1 MGQVSVTINK
11 KTYRMACADGQENR
25 VRELADHFS
34 AHVDRLK
41 ASFQRVHDDHLYLMA
56 ALVIA
61 DEYFEAREE
70 LLSILAQL
78 ARLGTK
84 DAGSGDNGA
93 KGDKDVARM
102 AGAAAAR
109 LNDLRSAARN
119 TRAAPG
125 KTGTDKP

>member
-25 VRELADHFS
+25 IRELADHFS
-34 AHVDRLK
+34 AHVERLK
-41 ASFQRVHDDHLYLMA
+41 TSFQRVHDDHLYLMA
-56 ALVIA
+56 ALLIA

-93 KGDKDVARM
+93 KSDKELARM
-102 AGAAAAR
+102 ANEAVARLSDLRNAAR
-109 LNDLRSAARN
+109 KAKTPGAR
-119 TRAAPG
+119 
-125 KTGTDKP
+125 TGTADA